1 MPERFTRSLSHLSR
15 LHVAAGVLSG
25 FWRLLGWLVAEDSRA
40 LSSACVAA
48 FRSIL
53 ERHVHLCGAMPV
65 TPRQLSPDPAD
76 ASRQP
81 PRMSGTTRSHR
92 RTSKGWLDILEA
104 LYAESWNPQLGRF
117 RSRFAY
123 RGVPAHADALET
135 ALARLAGDHGD
146 VARIELGLL
155 RSFRKYA
162 LADAHCTNTIWHWL
176 ALAQHAGLPTRL
188 LDWTYSPLVALHF
201 ATVRL
206 EQFDQDGEVWCVD
219 FPRVNK
225 LLPRRLRQLLDTEQ
239 SEALT
244 VDMLQGFETLHDFDR
259 LGRSPFVV
267 FVEPPT
273 VHPRVAAQHALFS
286 LMPNPTA
293 RLDQWLM
300 RHPDVYRRVVIPAAL
315 KWEIRDKLDQA
326 NINER
331 VLHGG
336 LDGLSRWLAR
346 YYRPGG
352 RHVANA
358 TATPRIA
365 KHRLR

>member
-1 MPERFTRSLSHLSR
+1 
-15 LHVAAGVLSG
+15 
-25 FWRLLGWLVAEDSRA
+25 
-40 LSSACVAA
+40 
-48 FRSIL
+48 
-53 ERHVHLCGAMPV
+53 
-65 TPRQLSPDPAD
+65 
-76 ASRQP
+76 
-81 PRMSGTTRSHR
+81 MSETTRSHR
-92 RTSKGWLDILEA
+92 RMSKGWLDILEA
-104 LYAESWNPQLGRF
+104 LYADSWNSELGRF

-123 RGVPAHADALET
+123 RGVSVQTGALET

-146 VARIELGLL
+146 VVRIELGLL

-162 LADAHCTNTIWHWL
+162 LSDAQCTDTIWHWL
-176 ALAQHAGLPTRL
+176 ALAQHSGLPTRL

-201 ATVRL
+201 ATARL

-225 LLPRRLRQLLDTEQ
+225 LLPRRLRQLLDAEH

-244 VDMLQGFETLHDFDR
+244 VDMLHGFDTLNSFDR

-273 VHPRVAAQHALFS
+273 VHPRLAAQHALFS

-293 RLDQWLM
+293 RLDRWLM
-300 RHPDVYRRVVIPAAL
+300 RHPNVCRRVIIPAAL

-336 LDGLSRWLAR
+336 LDGLSRWLSR
-346 YYRPGG
+346 YYRPERG
-352 RHVANA
+352 RQANVI
-358 TATPRIA
+358 ATPRIA
-365 KHRLR
+365 K

>member
-1 MPERFTRSLSHLSR
+1 MRK
-15 LHVAAGVLSG
+15 
-25 FWRLLGWLVAEDSRA
+25 
-40 LSSACVAA
+40 
-48 FRSIL
+48 
-53 ERHVHLCGAMPV
+53 
-65 TPRQLSPDPAD
+65 
-76 ASRQP
+76 
-81 PRMSGTTRSHR
+81 TTRGR
-92 RTSKGWLDILEA
+92 RRMSKGWLDILEA
-104 LYAESWNPQLGRF
+104 LYADSWNPQLGRF

-123 RGVPAHADALET
+123 RGVSVPTGALET
-135 ALARLAGDHGD
+135 ALARLAGDDGD
-146 VARIELGLL
+146 VVRIELGLL

-162 LADAHCTNTIWHWL
+162 LADAHCADTIWHWL

-201 ATVRL
+201 ATARL
-206 EQFDQDGEVWCVD
+206 ERFDQDGEVWCVD

-225 LLPRRLRQLLDTEQ
+225 LLPRRLRQLLDAEQ

-244 VDMLQGFETLHDFDR
+244 VDMLQGFETLSAFDR

-273 VHPRVAAQHALFS
+273 VHRRLAAQHALFS

-293 RLDQWLM
+293 RLDRWLA

-326 NINER
+326 NIHER

-336 LDGLSRWLAR
+336 LDGLSLWLAR
-346 YYRPGG
+346 YYRPDRG
-352 RHVANA
+352 RIANVI
-358 TATPRIA
+358 ATPRIA
-365 KHRLR
+365 K

>member
-1 MPERFTRSLSHLSR
+1 
-15 LHVAAGVLSG
+15 
-25 FWRLLGWLVAEDSRA
+25 
-40 LSSACVAA
+40 
-48 FRSIL
+48 
-53 ERHVHLCGAMPV
+53 
-65 TPRQLSPDPAD
+65 
-76 ASRQP
+76 
-81 PRMSGTTRSHR
+81 MSQTTRSR
-92 RTSKGWLDILEA
+92 RRMSKGWLDILEA
-104 LYAESWNPQLGRF
+104 LYADSWNPQLGRF

-123 RGVPAHADALET
+123 RGVSVPTGALET

-146 VARIELGLL
+146 VVRIELGLL

-162 LADAHCTNTIWHWL
+162 LSDARCTDTIWHWL

-201 ATVRL
+201 ATARL
-206 EQFDQDGEVWCVD
+206 ERFDQDGEVWCVD

-225 LLPRRLRQLLDTEQ
+225 LLPRRLRQLLDAEQ

-244 VDMLQGFETLHDFDR
+244 VDMLQGFETLNAFDR

-267 FVEPPT
+267 FVDPPT
-273 VHPRVAAQHALFS
+273 VHPRLAAQHALFS

-293 RLDQWLM
+293 RLDRWLVK
-300 RHPDVYRRVVIPAAL
+300 HPDVYRRVVIPAAL

-326 NINER
+326 NIHER

-346 YYRPGG
+346 YYRPDRG
-352 RHVANA
+352 RGANPR
-358 TATPRIA
+358 ATPRVA
-365 KHRLR
+365 K

>member
-1 MPERFTRSLSHLSR
+1 VSK
-15 LHVAAGVLSG
+15 
-25 FWRLLGWLVAEDSRA
+25 
-40 LSSACVAA
+40 
-48 FRSIL
+48 
-53 ERHVHLCGAMPV
+53 
-65 TPRQLSPDPAD
+65 
-76 ASRQP
+76 
-81 PRMSGTTRSHR
+81 TTQGR
-92 RTSKGWLDILEA
+92 RRPTKGWLDILEA
-104 LYAESWNPQLGRF
+104 LYAGSWNPRLARF

-123 RGVPAHADALET
+123 RGVSVRTGALET
-135 ALARLAGDHGD
+135 ALARLAGSNGD
-146 VARIELGLL
+146 VVPIELGLL

-162 LADAHCTNTIWHWL
+162 LSDAHCADTMWHWL

-201 ATVRL
+201 ATAHL
-206 EQFDQDGEVWCVD
+206 ERFDQDGEVWCVD

-225 LLPRRLRQLLDTEQ
+225 LLPRRLRQLLDAEQ
-239 SEALT
+239 SEAFT
-244 VDMLQGFETLHDFDR
+244 VDMLQGFETLKAFDR

-273 VHPRVAAQHALFS
+273 VHSRLAAQHALFS

-293 RLDQWLM
+293 RLDRWLL
-300 RHPDVYRRVVIPAAL
+300 RHPTVYRRVVVPAEM

-346 YYRPGG
+346 YYRPD
-352 RHVANA
+352 RDHVAA
-358 TATPRIA
+358 VSGTPRLA
-365 KHRLR
+365 K

>member
-1 MPERFTRSLSHLSR
+1 MAT
-15 LHVAAGVLSG
+15 
-25 FWRLLGWLVAEDSRA
+25 
-40 LSSACVAA
+40 
-48 FRSIL
+48 
-53 ERHVHLCGAMPV
+53 
-65 TPRQLSPDPAD
+65 
-76 ASRQP
+76 
-81 PRMSGTTRSHR
+81 
-92 RTSKGWLDILEA
+92 GWLDVLEA
-104 LYAESWNPQLGRF
+104 LYADSWNPQLGRF

-123 RGVPAHADALET
+123 RGVSVQAGALET
-135 ALARLAGDHGD
+135 ALAHLAGDSGD
-146 VARIELGLL
+146 VVRIELGLL

-162 LADAHCTNTIWHWL
+162 RAGTACSDTIWHWL

-201 ATVRL
+201 ATARL
-206 EQFDQDGEVWCVD
+206 EQFDHDGEVWCVD

-225 LLPRRLRQLLDTEQ
+225 LLPPQLRQLLEVEQ

-244 VDMLQGFETLHDFDR
+244 VDMLQGFDTLNAFDR

-273 VHPRVAAQHALFS
+273 VHPRLAAQHALFS
-286 LMPNPTA
+286 LMPKPTA
-293 RLDQWLM
+293 RLEQWLM

-346 YYRPGG
+346 YYRPTRG
-352 RHVANA
+352 RGLNLA
-358 TATPRIA
+358 ATPRIA
-365 KHRLR
+365 R